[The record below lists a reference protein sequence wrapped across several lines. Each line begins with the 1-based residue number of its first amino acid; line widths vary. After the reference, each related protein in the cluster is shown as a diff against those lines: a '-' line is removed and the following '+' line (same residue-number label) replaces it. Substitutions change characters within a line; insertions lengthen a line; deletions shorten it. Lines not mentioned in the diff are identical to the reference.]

1 MCNKCKTINSALE
14 LKDRIWVC
22 TCGAHHD
29 RDLNAAK
36 NILEYGRADRNLRT
50 GRERAVSSL
59 MELSKQEV
67 S

>member
-1 MCNKCKTINSALE
+1 MCNRCKNINQGLE
-14 LKDRIWVC
+14 LKDRTWVC

-36 NILEYGRADRNLRT
+36 NILEYGRADRNLRA

-59 MELSKQEV
+59 KELSKQEV